1 MEWLNYHHLLYFHA
15 VAKHGSVSRAAEE
28 LRLTQPTVS
37 GQVRLLEEA
46 LGEKLFDR
54 VGRRLELTE
63 VGHIVYGYADEI
75 FGLGRELLD
84 TLRGRPT
91 GRMPQLHVGVS
102 DALPKLVTHRLLEPA
117 LSLDPPV
124 QMVVRE
130 DKTDRLLGDLSVRGL
145 DLVLS
150 DAPMGSE
157 VRVRAFNH
165 LLGESA
171 IGFYATKKTARRL
184 KRDFPQSL
192 DDAALLL
199 PSTGTALRRE
209 LDRWL
214 DGIDVRPRVIAEFDD
229 SALMKVF
236 GEYGAGVFPAP
247 AIIEPDIRET
257 YGVEPV
263 GVTDEIHERFYA
275 ITVERRIKHPA
286 VVAISDAARA
296 RLFANGVA
304 GDAGPGR

>member
-15 VAKHGSVSRAAEE
+15 VAKNGSVSRAAEE

-46 LGEKLFDR
+46 LGEKLFER

-63 VGHIVYGYADEI
+63 VGVIVYRYADEI

-91 GRMPQLHVGVS
+91 GRMPQLHVGCS
-102 DALPKLVTHRLLEPA
+102 DALPKLATHRLLEPA
-117 LSLDPPV
+117 LTLDPPV
-124 QMVVRE
+124 QVVVRE
-130 DKTDRLLGDLSVRGL
+130 DKTERLLGELSVRGL

-157 VRVRAFNH
+157 VRVKAFNH
-165 LLGESA
+165 LLGESSIA
-171 IGFYATKKTARRL
+171 FFATPGIAGALRK
-184 KRDFPQSL
+184 DFPLSL
-192 DDAALLL
+192 DGAPVLL
-199 PSTGTALRRE
+199 PSEGTALRRE
-209 LDRWL
+209 IDRYFESHDL
-214 DGIDVRPRVIAEFDD
+214 RPRVLAEFDD

-236 GEYGAGVFPAP
+236 GEHGAGVFPAP
-247 AIIEPDIRET
+247 TIIEADIVQT
-257 YGVEPV
+257 YGVEVV
-263 GVTDEIHERFYA
+263 GSTDEVRERFYA

-286 VVAISDAARA
+286 VAAISEAARGT
-296 RLFANGVA
+296 LF
-304 GDAGPGR
+304 R

>member
-15 VAKHGSVSRAAEE
+15 VAKNGSVSRAAEE

-46 LGEKLFDR
+46 LGEKLFER

-63 VGHIVYGYADEI
+63 VGVIVYRYADEI

-91 GRMPQLHVGVS
+91 GRMPQLHVGCS
-102 DALPKLVTHRLLEPA
+102 DALPKLATHRLLEPA
-117 LSLDPPV
+117 LTLDPPV
-124 QMVVRE
+124 QVVVRE
-130 DKTDRLLGDLSVRGL
+130 DKTERLLGELSIRGL

-157 VRVRAFNH
+157 VRVKAFNH
-165 LLGESA
+165 LLGESSIA
-171 IGFYATKKTARRL
+171 FFATPGIARALR
-184 KRDFPQSL
+184 KDFPLSL
-192 DDAALLL
+192 DGAPVLL
-199 PSTGTALRRE
+199 PSEGTALRRE
-209 LDRWL
+209 IDRYFESHDL
-214 DGIDVRPRVIAEFDD
+214 RPRVLAEFDD

-236 GEYGAGVFPAP
+236 GEHGAGVFPAP
-247 AIIEPDIRET
+247 TIIEADIVQT
-257 YGVEPV
+257 YGVDVV
-263 GVTDEIHERFYA
+263 GSTDEVRERFYA

-286 VVAISDAARA
+286 VAAISEAARGT
-296 RLFANGVA
+296 LF
-304 GDAGPGR
+304 R

>member
-15 VAKHGSVSRAAEE
+15 VAKNGSVSRAAEE

-46 LGEKLFDR
+46 LGEKLFER

-63 VGHIVYGYADEI
+63 VGVIVYRYADEI

-91 GRMPQLHVGVS
+91 GRMPQLHVGCS
-102 DALPKLVTHRLLEPA
+102 DALPKLATHRLLEPA
-117 LSLDPPV
+117 LTLDPPV
-124 QMVVRE
+124 QVVVRE
-130 DKTDRLLGDLSVRGL
+130 DKTERLLGELSVRGL

-157 VRVRAFNH
+157 VRVKAFNH
-165 LLGESA
+165 LLGESSIA
-171 IGFYATKKTARRL
+171 FFATPGIARALR
-184 KRDFPQSL
+184 KDFPLSL
-192 DDAALLL
+192 DGAPVLL
-199 PSTGTALRRE
+199 PSEGTALRRE
-209 LDRWL
+209 IDRYFESHDL
-214 DGIDVRPRVIAEFDD
+214 RPRVLAEFDD

-236 GEYGAGVFPAP
+236 GEHGAGVFPAP
-247 AIIEPDIRET
+247 TIIEADIVQT
-257 YGVEPV
+257 YGVEVV
-263 GVTDEIHERFYA
+263 GSTDEVRERFYA

-286 VVAISDAARA
+286 VAAISEAARGT
-296 RLFANGVA
+296 LF
-304 GDAGPGR
+304 R